1 MRYVF
6 PVLMVLAAL
15 LACKGKKGEEAP
27 APSASEAMPAP
38 SASETML
45 APTDSAPEPSAS
57 ALTEEEAKVPVKEDF
72 EEQAKKTTNQDNLTQ
87 QVDSIEKEI
96 KSDKE

>member
-15 LACKGKKGEEAP
+15 LACKGKKGEQP
-27 APSASEAMPAP
+27 APSASQAMIAPSAGEAMPAP
-38 SASETML
+38 SASV
-45 APTDSAPEPSAS
+45 
-57 ALTEEEAKVPVKEDF
+57 ALTDEQAAKVPVKEDF
-72 EEQAKKTTNQDNLTQ
+72 EQQAKKTVAPDNLTQ

-96 KSDKE
+96 KSDQQ

>member
-15 LACKGKKGEEAP
+15 LACKGKKGEAP
-27 APSASEAMPAP
+27 APSASQAMVAPSAGETTPAP
-38 SASETML
+38 SASV
-45 APTDSAPEPSAS
+45 
-57 ALTEEEAKVPVKEDF
+57 ALTDEQAAKVPVKEDF
-72 EEQAKKTTNQDNLTQ
+72 EQEAKKTVAKDNLTQ

-96 KSDKE
+96 KSDKEE